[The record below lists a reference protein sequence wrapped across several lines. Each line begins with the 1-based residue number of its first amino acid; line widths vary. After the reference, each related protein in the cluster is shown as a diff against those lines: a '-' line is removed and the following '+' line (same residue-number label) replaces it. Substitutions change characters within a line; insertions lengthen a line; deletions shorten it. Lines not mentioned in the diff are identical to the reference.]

1 MKLSDYN
8 SKTPV
13 SRSKSQQVFNL
24 HNEYREE
31 QLKKELEVLEAEII
45 PLRPLPPQV
54 DQLERALDDSQA
66 TLIKTLKELAD
77 TSTTLENTETSK
89 QKLLKQVKTFS
100 ELRSE
105 YERTLG
111 IVATKESQLQNEL
124 KIQKNLVLEKE
135 GLLSYKTGLE
145 DKIASLDQDVIKLE
159 QLNAQVNLE
168 YNTVSG
174 QNSDLNELAIKLD
187 KENKTISKLNWNLNQ
202 QLGYYDINLKTAK
215 QKIEELTYIKDK
227 LANWGDRLNKN
238 YSQESSKKDAL
249 SKQIQDRDGVIAD
262 LSSNITEILASRE
275 ELLAIVQYYKTELS
289 RQRFVGA
296 DGLYRQI
303 ELPFASEI
311 IKRRYVGT
319 GKPTMLKFKPRGDI
333 NDDNAI

>member
-187 KENKTISKLNWNLNQ
+187 KENKTISKLNRNLNQ